1 MADFPSSKQSLT
13 NRLFS
18 NHRGEF
24 GALTGDSPA
33 AAAAGAKKQNVRG
46 MGSSLNG
53 GLSSLGQPTSYRS
66 RRLSASASARTLL
79 NSRIPPRKGRHASGT
94 YRGRFASGAQAWDA
108 PGAIQAGPSFAQ
120 SIDADS
126 LLQAHSTVSKVSTA
140 VSADSD
146 DIDHRTPKSQAE
158 TKQGAAF
165 KSDGSEN
172 DETRPPTFTESLQ
185 LDEHYLEEFLGGNFV
200 YLRPKAGLQR
210 TAYDLEC
217 VEHFETDP
225 MDYYTMSKEGITH
238 FCKSSESEFTPLDKW
253 EEEYSMFHKIRKI
266 VFFRRYRLWK
276 SFTVWMRSFRK
287 RKMDLAAKEI
297 QSRLPMFTPALQ
309 HTHSQIVHLCHDL
322 SEWQLFALNPEL
334 CSTLEEFVLA
344 QDLQRTQVSDWMVG
358 FSDDI
363 RLLVRNAC
371 DDVLD
376 AFLEAN
382 EIRAQHR
389 MTFMEKAALRTE
401 CARLVKYIRVVDILV
416 VGTLRQLA
424 LESLQK
430 FCDYVSPT
438 TRYDDE
444 TQKSY
449 VIIALLSKWNLL
461 WKIFKGLFVERC

>member
-1 MADFPSSKQSLT
+1 MTEGKVRQASSST
-13 NRLFS
+13 
-18 NHRGEF
+18 
-24 GALTGDSPA
+24 A
-33 AAAAGAKKQNVRG
+33 AAA
-46 MGSSLNG
+46 
-53 GLSSLGQPTSYRS
+53 
-66 RRLSASASARTLL
+66 
-79 NSRIPPRKGRHASGT
+79 
-94 YRGRFASGAQAWDA
+94 FD
-108 PGAIQAGPSFAQ
+108 
-120 SIDADS
+120 
-126 LLQAHSTVSKVSTA
+126 VSES
-140 VSADSD
+140 
-146 DIDHRTPKSQAE
+146 
-158 TKQGAAF
+158 
-165 KSDGSEN
+165 
-172 DETRPPTFTESLQ
+172 RPPTFTESLQ

-225 MDYYTMSKEGITH
+225 MDYYTMSREGITH

-253 EEEYSMFHKIRKI
+253 EEEYSMFHKIRTI

-276 SFTVWMRSFRK
+276 SFTVWMRSFRR

-309 HTHSQIVHLCHDL
+309 HTHLQIVHLCHDL
-322 SEWQLFALNPEL
+322 SEWQLFKLEPEL
-334 CSTLEEFVLA
+334 CCSLTEFTRA
-344 QDLQRTQVSDWMVG
+344 QDLCRTQISDWMVG

-382 EIRAQHR
+382 EIRSQHR

-430 FCDYVSPT
+430 FRDHVSPT
-438 TRYDDE
+438 ARYANRVPRTLDYNANNE
-444 TQKSY
+444 MNLRLTLTPHPPPPPSPTHTPYLPPLTCPAAVQKHDLCASLQTTKRL
-449 VIIALLSKWNLL
+449 ASKLMTCSFESHSS
-461 WKIFKGLFVERC
+461 KSRCASRKK